1 MSNTDNHEV
10 LKGIKTRHAASHSE
24 LVQKSISL
32 VSLDFQIPQSVPPTL
47 SSAIAPTCD
56 AA

>member
-10 LKGIKTRHAASHSE
+10 LKGIETQQSTHGE

-32 VSLDFQIPQSVPPTL
+32 VNLDFQIPQSVPSTL
-47 SSAIAPTCD
+47 SLAMAPTCD

>member
-10 LKGIKTRHAASHSE
+10 LKGIETQQSTSHGE

-32 VSLDFQIPQSVPPTL
+32 VNLDFQIPQSVPSTL
-47 SSAIAPTCD
+47 SLAMAPTCD